1 MNLVLVDFTY
11 ISTLNIKAS
20 YMGAAEAWLVC
31 IPGLVR
37 AQLQVIFLGIRATA
51 HGTKRFASLP
61 FF

>member
-1 MNLVLVDFTY
+1 MNPALVDFTY

-20 YMGAAEAWLVC
+20 YMGAAEPWLVC

-37 AQLQVIFLGIRATA
+37 AQLQVFLGKQL

-61 FF
+61 FIPFD

>member
-1 MNLVLVDFTY
+1 MNLAFVDFTY

-20 YMGAAEAWLVC
+20 YMGAAEPWLVC

-37 AQLQVIFLGIRATA
+37 AQLQGKQQ

-61 FF
+61 FIPFD